1 MTQNTWERLILSVEI
16 KSSSFPGVPVTM
28 STYANKIEKEKKL
41 LQNVITGD
49 DGQVRRNSAP
59 LKLFRTNI
67 HSAIRYPSFSFE
79 FHERL
84 LISIPLG
91 HEQHKNYFDI
101 RSSKALCGTKGY
113 RLLYK
118 EPAHTCT
125 VLPSKGFHHQDVTQA
140 DNFACTTNVIFTPF
154 SGEWR
159 QARSITTREGA
170 FRAFPGRTCIAH
182 HARFVLRSPERR
194 EKIAPLLYARLYRVE
209 GMTLWRYKNKL
220 DYPTD

>member
-1 MTQNTWERLILSVEI
+1 
-16 KSSSFPGVPVTM
+16 M

-91 HEQHKNYFDI
+91 HEQHKNYLILEAPRLFAEQKDTAYYTKSPPI
-101 RSSKALCGTKGY
+101 RAQFY
-113 RLLYK
+113 
-118 EPAHTCT
+118 
-125 VLPSKGFHHQDVTQA
+125 
-140 DNFACTTNVIFTPF
+140 
-154 SGEWR
+154 
-159 QARSITTREGA
+159 
-170 FRAFPGRTCIAH
+170 
-182 HARFVLRSPERR
+182 
-194 EKIAPLLYARLYRVE
+194 
-209 GMTLWRYKNKL
+209 
-220 DYPTD
+220 